1 MDNEKCEWK
10 CDGVESE
17 GVNVGK
23 CPCPS
28 GCCIGIFA
36 VQRFSNYLIRKE
48 SGSLCAGGVW
58 YFSENLKYSRGS

>member
-1 MDNEKCEWK
+1 M
-10 CDGVESE
+10 ESE

-48 SGSLCAGGVW
+48 SGTHIVQAG
-58 YFSENLKYSRGS
+58 FDIFQKI

>member
-1 MDNEKCEWK
+1 M
-10 CDGVESE
+10 ESE

-48 SGSLCAGGVW
+48 SGTHLTPAG
-58 YFSENLKYSRGS
+58 FDIFQKI